1 MKTRVLLVDAQK
13 LLLEGLKLL
22 LQGRVDMDVAGEAED
37 GRLAIELARES
48 RPDVILMDV
57 DLPLMNGIEAT
68 RRIVAENA
76 GARVIALTNRADRG
90 AVNDMLKAGAAG
102 YMLKNDSFA
111 ELCRAVKIV
120 AAGQTYLCPTV
131 AGILVNQ
138 YHRASASRTE
148 ASSSLLS
155 PREREVLQLIA
166 EGMTLKEIAARL
178 TLSIKTIETHRKKI
192 MNKLQLH
199 SVAELTKYAI
209 QQGMTSATIHRPA

>member
-1 MKTRVLLVDAQK
+1 MKIRVLLVDAQK

-22 LQGRVDMDVAGEAED
+22 LHGRVDMDVAGEAED
-37 GRLAIELARES
+37 GRQAIELARDL

-57 DLPLMNGIEAT
+57 DLPLMNGVEAT
-68 RRIVAENA
+68 RRVIAENA
-76 GARVIALTNRADRG
+76 AARIVALTNRADRG
-90 AVNDMLKAGAAG
+90 AVNDMLKAGAVG

-111 ELCRAVKIV
+111 ELCRAIKIV

-138 YHRASASRTE
+138 YHRPSASRAE
-148 ASSSLLS
+148 ASGSSLS

-166 EGMTLKEIAARL
+166 EGLSLKEIAARL
-178 TLSIKTIETHRKKI
+178 TLSIKTVETHRKKI

-199 SVAELTKYAI
+199 NVADLTKYAI
-209 QQGMTSATIHRPA
+209 QQGMTSATIHRLA